1 MTYKDTPLGKMPDT
15 WGIAKIKDIA
25 KVVTDYVANG
35 SFASLA
41 ENVTYRSEEDIA
53 VLIRLVDY
61 NNDFKGDFVFIDEHA
76 YEFLSKS
83 KLFGGEIIISN
94 VGANVGTVFRC
105 PVLKYKMSLAPN
117 AIMVQ
122 FNGNDSFYYH
132 WFKGHYGQKM
142 LKSIVTGSA
151 QPKFNKTNFKDMLV
165 PVPPI
170 EVQNKIAS
178 LLDAIELKIAQ
189 NTAINENLEQQS
201 QALFKAWFV
210 DFEPF
215 GGIMPDDWSECI
227 LDSMCSLIIK
237 GITPKYIEHS
247 AQFVINQKCVRNH
260 QIDLS
265 LARCHE
271 PKKVNEK
278 WLQYGDIVVNSTGT
292 GTLGRAAQV
301 LFTPNNMTVDS
312 HVTIIRASKQEYIY
326 YLGLWATSHEHDF
339 EMLQT
344 GSTGQTDLPRERLK
358 QMPVI
363 LPSDD
368 ILCKFSEIIKP
379 IADIRIKNQQEN
391 QSLAA
396 LRDTLLPKLM
406 NGEIDVSAVKI

>member
-189 NTAINENLEQQS
+189 NTAINENLEQQA
-201 QALFKAWFV
+201 QALFKAHFGNNNLQTV
-210 DFEPF
+210 RFGDIATFKYGKMPKKDKISVEGYPLFSGYQIVGYYPEKMFDEPQIIVVARGV
-215 GGIMPDDWSECI
+215 GGCGD
-227 LDSMCSLIIK
+227 IK
-237 GITPKYIEHS
+237 YTPSNCYLTNLSIAITPNDSAFEDYLYRLLKNTDMKILNTGS
-247 AQFVINQKCVRNH
+247 AQP
-260 QIDLS
+260 QI
-265 LARCHE
+265 
-271 PKKVNEK
+271 
-278 WLQYGDIVVNSTGT
+278 
-292 GTLGRAAQV
+292 
-301 LFTPNNMTVDS
+301 TVDS
-312 HVTIIRASKQEYIY
+312 LQKFEIEIPSREDAMLYSSIITPIKIQY
-326 YLGLWATSHEHDF
+326 
-339 EMLQT
+339 
-344 GSTGQTDLPRERLK
+344 RLNN
-358 QMPVI
+358 
-363 LPSDD
+363 
-368 ILCKFSEIIKP
+368 
-379 IADIRIKNQQEN
+379 AEN
-391 QSLAA
+391 QRLAA

-406 NGEIDVSAVKI
+406 NGEIDVSAVRI